1 MRNQPL
7 GEVSWFRMFY
17 VPIRV
22 SFVVPGPQLH
32 ATLANVPEKK
42 FAYVRRFLEG
52 CMKREDQN
60 HLQLVGE
67 AAASDS
73 GIP

>member
-1 MRNQPL
+1 M
-7 GEVSWFRMFY
+7 VSY
-17 VPIRV
+17 VLCADTCVLRCAGTSIACHSGKHSRKEIR
-22 SFVVPGPQLH
+22 
-32 ATLANVPEKK
+32 
-42 FAYVRRFLEG
+42 VRRFLEG